1 MTEEEKWIYVGEI
14 PILVSKRNF
23 SRLVEIEMWLYQED
37 ILKDLGIAPYQ
48 TVNEKVN
55 QYVR

>member
-23 SRLVEIEMWLYQED
+23 TRLVEIEMWLYQED
-37 ILKDLGIAPYQ
+37 ILKDLGIAQYQ